1 MQLRLRS
8 YRRRRAARRRSRKVC
23 SAVLSFLSAGPRAH
37 SHVLRKHSCEGSGC
51 HSELNVELAG
61 MCDLLIIH
69 SRVLNGDYTK
79 KEAQTRPLIAQAAS
93 FLPNNSW
100 LWEPSTV
107 NNITAKMTDTRTNI
121 KGRDEKLWNLH
132 QLDKFRSLFP
142 EVI

>member
-1 MQLRLRS
+1 
-8 YRRRRAARRRSRKVC
+8 
-23 SAVLSFLSAGPRAH
+23 
-37 SHVLRKHSCEGSGC
+37 
-51 HSELNVELAG
+51 

-79 KEAQTRPLIAQAAS
+79 KEAKTRPLIAQAAS
-93 FLPNNSW
+93 FLPNSW

-121 KGRDEKLWNLH
+121 EGRDEKLWNLH
-132 QLDKFRSLFP
+132 QLDKFMSLFH